1 MTLGVHNALLLYFWS
16 NLITIGN
23 IGHVCNLSNMYI
35 NY

>member
-1 MTLGVHNALLLYFWS
+1 MTLGLHNALLLYFWS
-16 NLITIGN
+16 NLIN